1 MKKRIE
7 KLRGLISKA
16 KLGGGALAIEKQ
28 HEKGKLT
35 ARERLEVLLDD
46 GSFREL
52 GLFIKSSPLPIGEK
66 KEFLGD
72 GLVAGFGK
80 INGRRVL
87 VYSQDF
93 TVMGGSLGE
102 RHAEKIVKI
111 IQTGRK
117 VGVPVIAIQD
127 SGGARIQEGVVSLAG
142 YASIFKE
149 NTLSSGVVPQIA
161 CILGPC
167 AGGAVYSPGL
177 MDFVFMTKGTSH
189 MFLTGPD
196 VIKTV
201 LHEEVTFEDLGGA
214 SVHTQKSGVSHFVS
228 ENEVECLK
236 SVREL
241 LNYIPSNNKIH
252 QSRKDSSVKDVQ
264 RRENKL
270 RDIIPDSSDKPYDM
284 KEILDLVLDDNSFFE
299 VQSSWAKNIV
309 VGYGRMDGYAVG
321 IIANQPNVLAGCLD
335 SDACNKSARF
345 IRFCDSFNI
354 PVVSFVDVPGFLP
367 GKDQEHQGIIRHGAK
382 LLHAYSECTV
392 PLLTVVTRKAYG
404 GAYCVMAPKQLGAD
418 LNLAWPSA
426 EFAVMGAEGAINI
439 IFRKDIKNA
448 KDEDEKRKDLIH
460 DYETNIATPYIA
472 AERGY
477 VDEVVDPIDTR
488 PKLIEA
494 LRFFKSKRE
503 KMPPRKHGNIPL

>member
-7 KLRGLISKA
+7 NLRGLIAKA
-16 KLGGGALAIEKQ
+16 KLGGGKDAVEKQ
-28 HEKGKLT
+28 HQKGKLT

-52 GLFIKSSPLPIGEK
+52 GIFIKSSPLPIGEK

-72 GLVAGFGK
+72 GLVSGFGK

-142 YASIFKE
+142 YASIFRE
-149 NTLSSGVVPQIA
+149 NTLSSGVIPQIA

-201 LHEEVTFEDLGGA
+201 LHEDVTFEDLGGA

-236 SVREL
+236 SIREL
-241 LNYIPSNNKIH
+241 LDYIPANNKVF
-252 QSRKDSSVKDVQ
+252 QRKKESNSRNVQ
-264 RRENKL
+264 RREGKL
-270 RDIIPDSSDKPYDM
+270 REIIPDSSDKPYDM
-284 KEILDLVLDDNSFFE
+284 KEVLDLVLDSNSFFE

-309 VGYGRMDGYAVG
+309 IGFGRLDGNVVG

-335 SDACNKSARF
+335 SDSCNKAARF
-345 IRFCDSFNI
+345 IRFCDAFNI
-354 PVVSFVDVPGFLP
+354 PIVSFVDVPGFLP
-367 GKDQEHQGIIRHGAK
+367 GKDQEHRGIIRHGAK
-382 LLHAYSECTV
+382 LLHAYSEATV

-439 IFRKDIKNA
+439 IFRKDIKEA
-448 KDEDEKRKDLIH
+448 KDKEKKREELVTN
-460 DYETNIATPYIA
+460 YETNIATPYIA

-477 VDEVVDPIDTR
+477 VDEVIDPIDTR
-488 PKLIEA
+488 PKLIEG
-494 LRFFKSKRE
+494 LRFYKSKKE
-503 KMPPRKHGNIPL
+503 SLPSRKHGNIPL